1 VSKSAKQV
9 ITANVRQPIN
19 TQNMTRCSAWRVS
32 VVVTLGRWIMRSCG
46 GLVSLALAAERPG
59 TSDLACVIA
68 GKEAP
73 SLTSLRASVQ
83 QAG

>member
-1 VSKSAKQV
+1 
-9 ITANVRQPIN
+9 
-19 TQNMTRCSAWRVS
+19 
-32 VVVTLGRWIMRSCG
+32 
-46 GLVSLALAAERPG
+46 LAAERPG

-73 SLTSLRASVQ
+73 SLTSLKASVQ